1 MRVVGGKGFEL
12 PTVLRE
18 EGTMRKRH
26 VGCLLGLALLVSF
39 GGGYAG
45 ATATH
50 RDQLTVLL
58 NDAPGRVKAPAFVAP
73 APTAMPASASLLHGP
88 RSLVGSS
95 STGGPGR

>member
-39 GGGYAG
+39 GGGVRA
-45 ATATH
+45 
-50 RDQLTVLL
+50 QPPLTVI
-58 NDAPGRVKAPAFVAP
+58 
-73 APTAMPASASLLHGP
+73 S
-88 RSLVGSS
+88 
-95 STGGPGR
+95 